1 MKRLTTLLAVTL
13 SAAAAAQNWFPYEV
27 ELQPVAVSGL
37 PGLHSFAHGQ
47 YQGEWV
53 LLGGRT
59 DGIHARQPFAAFP
72 AAQNNGNVYV
82 VKRAYPCGSPTL
94 SASSR

>member
-27 ELQPVAVSGL
+27 SLQPVTFSGL

-53 LLGGRT
+53 LVGGRT
-59 DGIHARQPFAAFP
+59 DGIHARQPFASFP
-72 AAQNNGNVYV
+72 AAQNNSNV
-82 VKRAYPCGSPTL
+82 
-94 SASSR
+94 